1 MIFLFIFID
10 ASVDSCCIKRKS
22 TTLSETTEDTAT
34 DGASPEK
41 KKKLDEKCAETETNG
56 DAEATA

>member
-1 MIFLFIFID
+1 MLFHSVD
-10 ASVDSCCIKRKS
+10 APADSCCIKRKS
-22 TTLSETTEDTAT
+22 TTLSDSTEDTAT

-41 KKKLDEKCAETETNG
+41 KSKLDDKCAETESNG